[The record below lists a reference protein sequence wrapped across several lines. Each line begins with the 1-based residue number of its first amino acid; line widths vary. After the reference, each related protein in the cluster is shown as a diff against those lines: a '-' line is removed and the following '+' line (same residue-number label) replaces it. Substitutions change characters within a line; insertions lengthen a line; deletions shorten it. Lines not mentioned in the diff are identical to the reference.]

1 MTPVPRILAA
11 AVTVLVTAA
20 TLHATSV
27 VPPTFTALVER
38 AQVVFVGETVA
49 VESRWITTSA
59 GPAIV
64 TRVTYRVERTIK
76 GSLGAQT
83 TLEFL
88 GGTVGEARFEV
99 SGVPKFRVGDKDVI
113 FADERGRPVSPIV
126 GVMHGRFRVL
136 HDPASG
142 RESMARFNFQPF
154 ASISELDPSAT
165 PARVASSR
173 AMTLGGFAD
182 EITKAARRLPAQR

>member
-1 MTPVPRILAA
+1 MTPVPRLLAA

-64 TRVTYRVERTIK
+64 TRVTYRVVRTIK

-99 SGVPKFRVGDKDVI
+99 SGMPKFRVGDKDVI

-136 HDPASG
+136 HDPSSG
-142 RESMARFNFQPF
+142 RESVARHNFQPL
-154 ASISELDPSAT
+154 ASVAELGAVAAPAQPSSARALSLRAFEDEIARALRRQ
-165 PARVASSR
+165 PARR
-173 AMTLGGFAD
+173 
-182 EITKAARRLPAQR
+182 

>member
-1 MTPVPRILAA
+1 MRHRTSGWLAFA
-11 AVTVLVTAA
+11 LVAVAA
-20 TLHATSV
+20 TMAGATTV
-27 VPPTFTALVER
+27 IQPTFNELVER
-38 AQVVFVGETVA
+38 AQVVFIGETIA
-49 VESRWITTSA
+49 VESYWASTPQ
-59 GPAIV
+59 GPAIF
-64 TRVTYRVERTIK
+64 TRVTFRVERVLK

-88 GGTVGEARFEV
+88 GGSIGDTRLEV
-99 SGVPKFRVGDKDVI
+99 SGMPKFRVNDRDVI
-113 FADERGRPVSPIV
+113 FADERGRPMSPIV
-126 GVMHGRFRVL
+126 GFMHGRFRVL

-173 AMTLGGFAD
+173 ALTLGAFSD
-182 EITKAARRLPAQR
+182 EITRAARRLPAQR